1 MTGNPE
7 NKVILDNWFSRSV
20 NELRRDGGAGTNSS
34 ARNRAVPPVNSQN
47 SKLSADLSRK
57 RLATM
62 HNMQA
67 LKPPGQETQTRAPEI
82 VANTLLDFDTMQIF
96 IAQASQRAFLSQVNN
111 STVPLSF
118 LVVGFHDL
126 FSLAGVFGMPAYE
139 EALGFASRAI
149 IHMGKP
155 EEKTALLSSDKLLV
169 MLIDRPEE
177 ETVQLADRIGVFFN
191 SQPFYAG
198 PQSIFLV
205 PSIGGSFY
213 GKDGLTW
220 QELVVKGNQAADF
233 VIQRGGNSYAGASS
247 LG

>member
-1 MTGNPE
+1 MSGNPE

-20 NELRRDGGAGTNSS
+20 NELRRDGGAGTSSS
-34 ARNRAVPPVNSQN
+34 ARNRALPPPNSQN
-47 SKLSADLSRK
+47 TKLTAELSRK

-67 LKPPGQETQTRAPEI
+67 LKPPGQAPETRAPEI

-96 IAQASQRAFLSQVNN
+96 IAQASQRAFLTQVSNHC
-111 STVPLSF
+111 VPLSF

-149 IHMGKP
+149 IHMCKP

-177 ETVQLADRIGVFFN
+177 EAIRLADRIGMFFN

-213 GKDGLTW
+213 G
-220 QELVVKGNQAADF
+220 
-233 VIQRGGNSYAGASS
+233 
-247 LG
+247 